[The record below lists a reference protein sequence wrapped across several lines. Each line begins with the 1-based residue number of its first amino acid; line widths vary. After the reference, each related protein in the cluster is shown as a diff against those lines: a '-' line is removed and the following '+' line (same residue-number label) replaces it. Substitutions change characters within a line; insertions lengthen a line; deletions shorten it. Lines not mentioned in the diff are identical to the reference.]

1 MIWVSAHDSK
11 CCDTC
16 RKRNGKPY
24 DPKDIPLD
32 HPMGRCTFNYDI
44 PMELDEIGKE
54 LSDWIKGSKN
64 EKLDKWFSEY
74 GLDFV

>member
-1 MIWVSAHDSK
+1 
-11 CCDTC
+11 
-16 RKRNGKPY
+16 
-24 DPKDIPLD
+24 
-32 HPMGRCTFNYDI
+32 MGRCTFLYDI
-44 PMELDEIGKE
+44 PMSLDEIGKE

>member
-1 MIWVSAHDSK
+1 MLGVSIKSYDDSK
-11 CCDTC
+11 MKLSVFT
-16 RKRNGKPY
+16 KMAVYINV
-24 DPKDIPLD
+24 L
-32 HPMGRCTFNYDI
+32 
-44 PMELDEIGKE
+44 KE